1 MERKAKVTQDAVTD
15 ACDELMESGK
25 NVTVNAIIAMTG
37 DSFSTIGAMVKNW
50 KAEQALK
57 TAPAIEMP
65 ETVKTAMH
73 KAVTVIW
80 DAASSLASDEIDRI
94 RKEAGEG
101 IDKAKIELS
110 EYVGEITRLEKEL
123 EQSQNITAE
132 TGKRLST
139 AMSAYGGHHIGT
151 AIMGLDLKRSVV
163 GPDCRA
169 HGVENLF
176 VPGSAV
182 FPTSGQANPTLTLVA
197 LSLRL
202 AEQLAGGLCGRAHD
216 ATAAVS

>member
-25 NVTVNAIIAMTG
+25 NVTVNAITGMTG
-37 DSFSTIGAMVKNW
+37 GSFSTVGAMVKNW

-94 RKEAGEG
+94 RKEAVEG

-132 TGKRLST
+132 TRLSDRDNE
-139 AMSAYGGHHIGT
+139 
-151 AIMGLDLKRSVV
+151 LDRMRADYKKLQTELITIAKTKAKQNKV
-163 GPDCRA
+163 G
-169 HGVENLF
+169 
-176 VPGSAV
+176 
-182 FPTSGQANPTLTLVA
+182 
-197 LSLRL
+197 
-202 AEQLAGGLCGRAHD
+202 
-216 ATAAVS
+216 